1 MLQCEDPSK
10 IKYEKYKTMPF
21 LVDDWGM
28 PRQSVFISKS
38 LPYVRSPKET
48 MQVSTKLTSTK
59 FTQTCKS
66 GQWKKFEFT
75 HLSIT
80 STSWCFHL
88 SHDYGECCL
97 CMALFKLHYECDVMN
112 FPHYWWNDKSITL
125 CLKATK
131 SGYIKIKNEW
141 SKNKILYKESSMIW
155 DWILGL

>member
-21 LVDDWGM
+21 LVDDFGM

-66 GQWKKFEFT
+66 GQWKKVWIHT
-75 HLSIT
+75 RQYYVLVILGLCLH
-80 STSWCFHL
+80 W
-88 SHDYGECCL
+88 SHDFSECCL
-97 CMALFKLHYECDVMN
+97 CKELFNLRYDCDVMN
-112 FPHYWWNDKSITL
+112 FPHYWWNDKSIFL
-125 CLKATK
+125 CLK
-131 SGYIKIKNEW
+131 GY
-141 SKNKILYKESSMIW
+141 
-155 DWILGL
+155 